1 MDMGYIFELFISC
14 RMMEVHTM
22 QKRDNTGEQLVYS
35 LAEAADILGFSKPTM
50 VKIIHMDG
58 FPALRVGKRWLI
70 PAQSLNA
77 WLVNA
82 ASAQKVFE

>member
-1 MDMGYIFELFISC
+1 
-14 RMMEVHTM
+14 MEANLQM
-22 QKRDNTGEQLVYS
+22 AKRNDR
-35 LAEAADILGFSKPTM
+35 LAVNLSEAAEVFGLSLPTM
-50 VKIIHMDG
+50 AKLVRVDG

>member
-1 MDMGYIFELFISC
+1 
-14 RMMEVHTM
+14 M
-22 QKRDNTGEQLVYS
+22 QQDILANGRLVYS
-35 LAEAADILGFSKPTM
+35 LAEAAKILGFSNSTM
-50 VKIIHMDG
+50 VKIVRMDG

-82 ASAQKVFE
+82 ASAQRRFE

>member
-1 MDMGYIFELFISC
+1 MQRNISANN
-14 RMMEVHTM
+14 R
-22 QKRDNTGEQLVYS
+22 LVYS

-50 VKIIHMDG
+50 VKIVHMDG

>member
-1 MDMGYIFELFISC
+1 
-14 RMMEVHTM
+14 MENYEAERLT
-22 QKRDNTGEQLVYS
+22 YS
-35 LAEAADILGFSKPTM
+35 IAEAAKALDLSKPMITRLI
-50 VKIIHMDG
+50 KSDG